1 MYVPDEEKII
11 RARIQERVEKAKK
24 EMNKGEYTEDFLK
37 KYEKTPIKDI
47 KFVIKNTMS
56 HLGEKIEIDLDEL
69 NSTELMKLYYL
80 ACEKKKVD
88 ASYSLMLTQVNGRIT
103 IEHK

>member
-1 MYVPDEEKII
+1 MYVPDQGKII
-11 RARIQERVEKAKK
+11 QQRIRERMNK
-24 EMNKGEYTEDFLK
+24 EMNKPEYSEDFLK

-47 KFVIKNTMS
+47 KCVIKNTMS

-80 ACEKKKVD
+80 ACEKKKAD
-88 ASYSLMLTQVNGRIT
+88 ASYSLLLTQINGRVT